1 MPDRFAEHATGLDSP
16 ASHGFAVSPSDGADL
31 PDVTRAIYVGGSGA
45 VAATLASGAEIT
57 LAGIAAGTVLPL
69 RIRRIKATGTTATFI
84 LGLL

>member
-1 MPDRFAEHATGLDSP
+1 MPDRFAEHAIGLDSP
-16 ASHGFAVSPSDGADL
+16 ASHGFAVTPSDGADL

-45 VAATLASGAEIT
+45 VAATLASSAEIT
-57 LAGIAAGTVLPL
+57 LAGIAAGTILPL